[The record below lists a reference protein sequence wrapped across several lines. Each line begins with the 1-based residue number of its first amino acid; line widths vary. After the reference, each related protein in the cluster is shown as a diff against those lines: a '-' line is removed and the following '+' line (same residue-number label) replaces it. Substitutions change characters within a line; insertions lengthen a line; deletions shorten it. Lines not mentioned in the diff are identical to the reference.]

1 VNSGA
6 FSSAKIKLMTLL
18 NSGAAHLSQQIHARQ
33 ISCQELMQ
41 ATLARIAQVN
51 PQVNAIVNLRSA
63 DELLAEAREHDALL
77 AQNKSKGWLHGIPQA
92 IKDISPCV
100 GLPNTMGSPL
110 LKDFMPKE
118 DGLMVQRMKAAG
130 CIVIGKTNT
139 PEFGLGS
146 HTFNEVFGATRN
158 AYDRS
163 KTAGGS
169 SGGAAVALAT
179 NMLSVADGSD
189 FMGSL
194 RNPAAW
200 NNVFGLR
207 PSQGRV
213 PMWPATDVWIN
224 QLGTEGPMAR
234 DVESLGMLLQTQTG
248 YSPNAP
254 ISIANYA
261 QFTKVSGSFS
271 LKNSRIGWLADI
283 QGHLATEPG
292 VLDQCESALQR
303 MAQAGAV
310 VSPCALG
317 MPPAQVW
324 DAWLV
329 WRKAL
334 VGSRIAPFM
343 ISASN
348 REKIKMEALW
358 EYDNAQDLKGSDL
371 MRASVTRTSFYQS
384 MLKVFETHDFI
395 ALPAVQVWPFPIEQR
410 WPQEIITASGAR
422 RMDTYHR
429 WMECTIYA
437 TFAGLPAISLP
448 CGFSEAGLPMGIQII
463 GKPQGDAELLALAKA
478 YEETAQDVIQ
488 RQPC

>member
-1 VNSGA
+1 MEITSLGA
-6 FSSAKIKLMTLL
+6 S
-18 NSGAAHLSQQIHARQ
+18 HLSQLIHTKQ
-33 ISCQELMQ
+33 LSCQKLMQ
-41 ATLARIAQVN
+41 ATLSRIAEVN
-51 PQVNAIVNLRSA
+51 PQVNAIVNLRPA

-92 IKDISPCV
+92 IKDIAPCT

-110 LKDFMPKE
+110 LKDFIPKE

-130 CIVIGKTNT
+130 CIVIGKTNV

-146 HTFNEVFGATRN
+146 HSFNEVFGATRN
-158 AYDRS
+158 AYDFS

-179 NMLSVADGSD
+179 QMLSVADGSD

-207 PSQGRV
+207 PSFGRV

-234 DVESLGMLLQTQTG
+234 DVQSLAMLLQTQSG
-248 YSPNAP
+248 YAQNAP
-254 ISIANYA
+254 LSIAPCANPIWPNG
-261 QFTKVSGSFS
+261 TFS
-271 LKNSRIGWLADI
+271 LKNCRVGWLGDL

-292 VLDQCESALQR
+292 VLAQCESALQR
-303 MAQAGAV
+303 MAGEGALI
-310 VSPCALG
+310 SPCALG

-324 DAWLV
+324 QAWLV

-343 ISASN
+343 LTPSN
-348 REKIKMEALW
+348 REKIKTEALW
-358 EYDNAQDLKGSDL
+358 EYDQSLDLKGSEL
-371 MRASVTRTSFYQS
+371 MRASVQRTSFYQTV
-384 MLKVFETHDFI
+384 LKLFETHDFL
-395 ALPAVQVWPFPIEQR
+395 ALPAVQIWPFPIEQR
-410 WPQEIITASGAR
+410 WPKEIITANGPRA
-422 RMDTYHR
+422 MDTYHR

-448 CGFSEAGLPMGIQII
+448 CGFNEAGLPMGIQII
-463 GKPQGDAELLALAKA
+463 GKPQGDSQLLALAAA
-478 YEETAQDVIQ
+478 YEAAAQDVLA
-488 RQPC
+488 RRPGLAAGSSGAKLG